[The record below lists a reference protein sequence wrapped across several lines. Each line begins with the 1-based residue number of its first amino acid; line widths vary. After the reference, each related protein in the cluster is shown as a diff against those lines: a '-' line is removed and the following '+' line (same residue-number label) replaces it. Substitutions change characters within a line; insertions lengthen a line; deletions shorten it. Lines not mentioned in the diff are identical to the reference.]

1 MRLKRNK
8 PRITIKLNRKQ
19 ERKGRIF
26 LNTKLLHIGL
36 LPTQSQWHDTTDMH
50 LRTVHLHV
58 KVEFLTNGLDVLKTL
73 LVVGTST
80 TNPDLHLVL
89 VEDGSNLTQGADD
102 TLECGGDVGE
112 VGNTTT
118 NEQHLA
124 VGVGLSPQH
133 QVQHGTGVVVGL
145 SLGGG
150 TRVFTVVGKLTNEAS
165 RCNGIC
171 VDDRSTTASNEGPD
185 TAIAVEDCELK
196 RRTSLG
202 VHVRDELLLLA
213 HLTTKGGGEFHRG
226 TSVDADLVCLRDSS
240 QTQVGG
246 AASNSPLG
254 ATLELSCL
262 VELGS
267 QVEEVHI
274 SRGTLSVGDDH
285 QGVDFKVGELGVHV
299 DSIETGD
306 EVNQDIVDTLG
317 HLAEQ
322 GLGDLLVGGV
332 VLQVDGDEQ
341 LLSLSVDIT
350 NIDTTLVG
358 EEDPVTLSYELARS
372 IMSALETREGSP
384 TSRTE
389 WMLM

>member
-26 LNTKLLHIGL
+26 LSTKLLHIGL
-36 LPTQSQWHDTTDMH
+36 LPTQGQWHNTTDVH
-50 LRTVHLHV
+50 LRTVHVHV
-58 KVEFLTNGLDVLKTL
+58 EAKFLANGLDVLKTL

-80 TNPDLHLVL
+80 ANPDLHLVL
-89 VEDGSNLTQGADD
+89 VEDGCDLTQGADD

-124 VGVGLSPQH
+124 VGVGRSPQH
-133 QVQHGTGVVVGL
+133 QVQHGAGVVVGL
-145 SLGGG
+145 GLGGG
-150 TRVFTVVGKLTNEAS
+150 TRVFTVVGKLTDEAS
-165 RCNGIC
+165 GCNGIC
-171 VDDRSTTASNEGPD
+171 VDDRSTTTSNESPD
-185 TAIAVEDCELK
+185 TAIGVEDCELK

-213 HLTTKGGGEFHRG
+213 HLTTKRSGELHWG
-226 TSVDADLVCLRDSS
+226 TSVDADLVSLGDSG
-240 QTQVGG
+240 QTQVGR
-246 AASNSPLG
+246 AAGNSPLG

-267 QVEEVHI
+267 QVKEVHT
-274 SRGTLSVGDDH
+274 SGGTLSVGDDH
-285 QGVDFKVGELGVHV
+285 QGVDFEVGELGVHV

-317 HLAEQ
+317 HLVEQ
-322 GLGDLLVGGV
+322 GLGNLLVGGV

-341 LLSLSVDIT
+341 LLSLSIDIT
-350 NIDTTLVG
+350 NVDTTLVG
-358 EEDPVTLSYELARS
+358 EEDPVTLSYQLARS
-372 IMSALETREGSP
+372 IMSAVEMSEGSP